1 MSARILDGDRL
12 ASDIKKKIAV
22 EAAGLKSTYGVQ
34 PGLAVLIVG
43 GHPSSK
49 AYVKAKLRSC
59 KEAGFFSLEEV
70 FPLEV
75 REEELKERICQ
86 LNKRKDIHG
95 ILLQLP
101 LPSHLKPENLMAV
114 IDPEK
119 DVDGFH
125 PLNRGNLVVGQSLL
139 VPCTPMGIIELLKAY
154 DILIKGKHSV
164 IVGRSNIVGKP
175 LASLLLNRD
184 ATVTICH
191 SHTANLKEITRQAD
205 ILVLAMGKPHSI
217 TAEFVSEKAV
227 VVDVGFT
234 KVGGKALG
242 DAAPDVP
249 EKVTAFT
256 PVPGGVGPMTIAM
269 LLRNTIIA
277 AKHINELCL

>member
-12 ASDIKKKIAV
+12 ASDIKKKIAI

-75 REEELKERICQ
+75 REEELKERIYQ

-101 LPSHLKPENLMAV
+101 LPSHLKPENLMTV

-125 PLNRGNLVVGQSLL
+125 PLNRGNLVVGQGLL

-154 DILIKGKHSV
+154 DILIEGKHSV

-175 LASLLLNRD
+175 LASLLLNSD

-277 AKHINELCL
+277 AKHINNILQ